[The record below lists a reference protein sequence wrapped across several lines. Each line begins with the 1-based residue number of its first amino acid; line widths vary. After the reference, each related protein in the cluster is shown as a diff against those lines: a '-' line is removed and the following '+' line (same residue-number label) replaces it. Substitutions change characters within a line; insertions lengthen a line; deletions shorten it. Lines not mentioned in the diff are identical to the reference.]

1 MAAAARGRGRGR
13 GGFGVPKPGKSGEKS
28 EQQADISTEK
38 SSNEFDLTKV
48 LNDLGE
54 NTLDTQ
60 VKEISHHISQ
70 SSSSTKLKD
79 VVDHL
84 IQRTIKKSDFAPL
97 AAKVANKL
105 CSDESFGIAFR
116 GDLLKSTQ
124 EQYKKR
130 ESIRAN
136 STSEW
141 IGLACFICEL
151 FRHLRTGEAPLR
163 PLAAAVHQTLSELL
177 SSEGQNG
184 NNDEELEGDE
194 IDCFYE
200 NFKGVGFLLETVN
213 QEKAEELLGMMRDTI
228 LSDNSSAKTRCLLLE
243 MLEFHARQGKIS
255 SKVED
260 YFSDKLAEIMANEL

>member
-38 SSNEFDLTKV
+38 LSNEFDLTKV

-84 IQRTIKKSDFAPL
+84 IQRTIKKSDFAPI

-130 ESIRAN
+130 ESIRVN

-184 NNDEELEGDE
+184 NSDEELEGDE

-213 QEKAEELLGMMRDTI
+213 QV
-228 LSDNSSAKTRCLLLE
+228 
-243 MLEFHARQGKIS
+243 GKS
-255 SKVED
+255 RVV
-260 YFSDKLAEIMANEL
+260 LAF